1 MSLRNDP
8 GRATSIVHT
17 DFGAYLDGLTGQ
29 QNGNGTLAFFDLDR
43 TLIAGYSVSALV
55 WARLRSDSVP
65 LRRLLSAAMAF
76 LRYGLGR
83 VDYHELLATTVR
95 DLGGE
100 SSAKLEALGERAFR
114 ERVRGWI
121 YDEARVLVD
130 THRRAG
136 HHLVMVTSATRFQAA
151 PVARDLGLDE
161 LCCTEVE
168 EHQGVITGN
177 ARPCFGVGKL
187 AAAEH
192 IARMRRAAMAHAY
205 FYSDSSDDLPLLEA
219 VGRPVVVNPKP
230 AMARLARARGW
241 PSLMFQPPGGAPPT
255 AA

>member
-1 MSLRNDP
+1 MSQRQGS
-8 GRATSIVHT
+8 GRGTSIVHT
-17 DFGAYLDGLTGQ
+17 DFATYLERLSREQSEPDAV
-29 QNGNGTLAFFDLDR
+29 AFFDLDR

-55 WARLRSDSVP
+55 WARMRSHSVP
-65 LRRLLSAAMAF
+65 LRRLLSAVLVF

-100 SSAKLEALGERAFR
+100 SSATLEALGERAFR

-121 YDEARVLVD
+121 YEEARMLID
-130 THRRAG
+130 THREAG

-168 EHQGVITGN
+168 ERDGVITGH

-187 AAAEH
+187 TAAEH
-192 IARMRRAAMAHAY
+192 VAHQRRAALAHAY

-241 PSLMFQPPGGAPPT
+241 PSLIFQPPGR
-255 AA
+255 